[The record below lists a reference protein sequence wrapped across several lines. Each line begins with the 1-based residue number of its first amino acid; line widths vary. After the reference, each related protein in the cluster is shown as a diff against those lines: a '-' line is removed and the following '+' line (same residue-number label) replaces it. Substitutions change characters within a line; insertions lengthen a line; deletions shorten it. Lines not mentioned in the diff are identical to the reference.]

1 MVSARILGA
10 FGAGLLAMAG
20 TARASSIVAPD
31 VPTSAHSII
40 RLTAIEPGELSMAS
54 TPSIVALGDPA
65 PVVTD
70 ETVAAIPEEP
80 ENGHAQA
87 TMIIRGGVVG
97 GAFATPAAPAKAPE
111 ATAPANGKTP
121 ATPPN
126 GTASTPPN
134 GNSKTASASSKPQPQ
149 PASRKPA
156 KLPPAGKPM

>member
-1 MVSARILGA
+1 MVSVRILGA
-10 FGAGLLAMAG
+10 FVGGLLVMAG
-20 TARASSIVAPD
+20 TAQASSIVAPD
-31 VPTSAHSII
+31 VPTSAHSFIW
-40 RLTAIEPGELSMAS
+40 LPAIEPGELSTAS

-65 PVVTD
+65 PAVTD
-70 ETVAAIPEEP
+70 ETVAAIPE

-97 GAFATPAAPAKAPE
+97 GAFATPAAPAQAPA

-134 GNSKTASASSKPQPQ
+134 GNRKTASASSKAQQQ
-149 PASRKPA
+149 PASQKPA
-156 KLPPAGKPM
+156 KLPPASKPM